1 MIYSQGLADA
11 LSDAPAAVVINR
23 TICPPEGLLEIS
35 IGPLLG
41 PPRTAQC
48 APGALNG
55 GLTKCVLSAV
65 PTHAA
70 DAVPEGYRFLGRPS
84 LHNTFSCG
92 AGKATCKSRKTRAPG
107 RGPA

>member
-55 GLTKCVLSAV
+55 GLLNMYSLQSL
-65 PTHAA
+65 PTQ
-70 DAVPEGYRFLGRPS
+70 PTPS
-84 LHNTFSCG
+84 QRVTAF
-92 AGKATCKSRKTRAPG
+92 
-107 RGPA
+107 